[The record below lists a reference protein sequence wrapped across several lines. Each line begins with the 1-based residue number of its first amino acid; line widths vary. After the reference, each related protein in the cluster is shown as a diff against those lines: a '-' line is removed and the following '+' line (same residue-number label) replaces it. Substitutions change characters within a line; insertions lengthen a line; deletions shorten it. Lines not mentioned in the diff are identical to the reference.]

1 MEKAKKILMII
12 SLSALAVAC
21 IMLILAVFK
30 VPVFQGVPLRLLLI
44 FSTIAVACGMSITE
58 LSVIKRKKVLGYV
71 AIALLGLSTLLAMII
86 FCSNLLT
93 QYSVFNIITS
103 IVALS
108 SVLFAVIISLYS
120 KLGKTMIGLQV
131 PTYVCLSVLDVML
144 SLLIAGVQL
153 FEVAGMLQVFIVLII
168 VSVGLLIASAVISA
182 KRKDAGQSNNFAV
195 EIVKLSKA
203 EYDSLL
209 KENQTLKAENQ
220 ELRQKLENL
229 ESK

>member
-1 MEKAKKILMII
+1 
-12 SLSALAVAC
+12 
-21 IMLILAVFK
+21 
-30 VPVFQGVPLRLLLI
+30 
-44 FSTIAVACGMSITE
+44 
-58 LSVIKRKKVLGYV
+58 
-71 AIALLGLSTLLAMII
+71 
-86 FCSNLLT
+86 
-93 QYSVFNIITS
+93 
-103 IVALS
+103 
-108 SVLFAVIISLYS
+108 
-120 KLGKTMIGLQV
+120 
-131 PTYVCLSVLDVML
+131 ML

>member
-30 VPVFQGVPLRLLLI
+30 VPVFQGVPLRFLLI

-153 FEVAGMLQVFIVLII
+153 FEVAGMLQVFIILII
-168 VSVGLLIASAVISA
+168 VSVGLLIASAVVSA

-195 EIVKLSKA
+195 EIVKISKA

-220 ELRQKLENL
+220 ELKQKLENL
-229 ESK
+229 ENK

>member
-1 MEKAKKILMII
+1 MEKAKKFLMII

-195 EIVKLSKA
+195 EIVKISKA

-220 ELRQKLENL
+220 ELKQKLENL

>member
-30 VPVFQGVPLRLLLI
+30 VPVFQGVPLRFLLI

-209 KENQTLKAENQ
+209 KENQTLKAEKQ

>member
-120 KLGKTMIGLQV
+120 KLGKTMTGLQV

>member
-103 IVALS
+103 IV
-108 SVLFAVIISLYS
+108 
-120 KLGKTMIGLQV
+120 KR
-131 PTYVCLSVLDVML
+131 
-144 SLLIAGVQL
+144 
-153 FEVAGMLQVFIVLII
+153 FIC
-168 VSVGLLIASAVISA
+168 S
-182 KRKDAGQSNNFAV
+182 DNFA
-195 EIVKLSKA
+195 
-203 EYDSLL
+203 LL
-209 KENQTLKAENQ
+209 KTRQNYDRTSSANLCLLKRARCDAILAYCRGATL
-220 ELRQKLENL
+220 
-229 ESK
+229 